1 MLSAKMPKLL
11 VFVLLY
17 GCSIPLGSALPKN
30 VIHGQHITGASVIG
44 HLKARTSFVDYTE
57 AYNQLM
63 KLLHE
68 IYGDD
73 VGKVLQD
80 PEWLTRVC
88 SQVCASDDQKCRQEC
103 VEKQIGYFD
112 VNHIARCATHCENI
126 PHQGESS
133 LQGEYGACLVPCLK
147 HQHENTDIV
156 ENPAKENPTPTGAVE
171 APSNQGSSQTFPYSV
186 TLMDASTT
194 SVIQVISQITHGV
207 EDLSVEDTEL
217 KYLTPAVRIITSPK
231 VSNSD
236 TTIAKE
242 ATAITG
248 TTPTVPGADLSNL
261 KQSTSDSAPS
271 PTSDINAS
279 PGTALAPTATDFP
292 LVADTT
298 LLQSVDA
305 AYIAPTPFT
314 LVANTNTTT
323 VGEDSDFIPSNIEQF
338 DNAPTL
344 AIVVTESDLKT
355 PIPSSIPNDAT
366 GTLTTSMVG
375 VMKKIGSGLNF
386 TNITTS
392 TSTGTSKPTLEPGLA
407 EGAAAIDTPFLSFG
421 SSTSVLL
428 AVVIGFGLIM
438 G

>member
-1 MLSAKMPKLL
+1 MQKLL
-11 VFVLLY
+11 IFALLY

-30 VIHGQHITGASVIG
+30 VIHGQHITGASVTG
-44 HLKARTSFVDYTE
+44 NLKARTSLVDYTE

-88 SQVCASDDQKCRQEC
+88 SQVCAPDDQKCRQEC

-112 VNHIARCATHCENI
+112 VNHIARCA
-126 PHQGESS
+126 
-133 LQGEYGACLVPCLK
+133 
-147 HQHENTDIV
+147 NTDIV
-156 ENPAKENPTPTGAVE
+156 EKPAKKNPTPTGAVD

-217 KYLTPAVRIITSPK
+217 KYLTPAVKIITSPT
-231 VSNSD
+231 VDNSD

-248 TTPTVPGADLSNL
+248 TT
-261 KQSTSDSAPS
+261 
-271 PTSDINAS
+271 
-279 PGTALAPTATDFP
+279 
-292 LVADTT
+292 
-298 LLQSVDA
+298 LQPVDA
-305 AYIAPTPFT
+305 ASIAPTPFT

-323 VGEDSDFIPSNIEQF
+323 VPSNVEQF
-338 DNAPTL
+338 GNVPTL
-344 AIVVTESDLKT
+344 AVVTESDFKSHA
-355 PIPSSIPNDAT
+355 PSSIPKDAT
-366 GTLTTSMVG
+366 GALTTSMVG